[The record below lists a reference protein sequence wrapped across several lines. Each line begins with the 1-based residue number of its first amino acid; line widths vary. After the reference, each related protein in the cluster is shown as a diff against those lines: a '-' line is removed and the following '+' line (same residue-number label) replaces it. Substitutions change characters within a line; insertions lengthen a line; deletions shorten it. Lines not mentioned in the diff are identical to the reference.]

1 MDTRLGRDGS
11 HKTDCALCQQ
21 LFKPFLT
28 MCKRAPHLWSDE
40 ELLRQRAQQAE
51 ADLVLDN
58 VLHESAVYA
67 IAGLDR
73 ELMPVMPLPK
83 RPFFLNIREI
93 LIHNELGNQR
103 DRRNTKR
110 QQRNRAVGSH

>member
-1 MDTRLGRDGS
+1 R
-11 HKTDCALCQQ
+11 
-21 LFKPFLT
+21 FLT
-28 MCKRAPHLWSDE
+28 MCERAPHLWSDE

-58 VLHESAVYA
+58 VLHESAVDA

-73 ELMPVMPLPK
+73 ELKPVMPLTEGPL
-83 RPFFLNIREI
+83 FLNIRKM

-103 DRRNTKR
+103 NGRNTKR
-110 QQRNRAVGSH
+110 QQRNRAVGSHQFRSRSG